1 MHGEATAFTFD
12 KPETVYP
19 YDTMPVYL
27 GPDAQPSQTLLS
39 LLPSTTYGFDLSAKR
54 WVNLRLDSIYPV
66 RWDKNIYNRL
76 VLPDQLRDQL
86 QTLILAQNSRRGV
99 GQGTGA
105 LDGLPN
111 VTGGGRNGLTVL
123 LQGGPGTGKT
133 LIARSMAE
141 IGETPLYRVT
151 CGDIEKNSESAE
163 NDLAFILGLSRTW
176 NCMLILDGAQILL
189 QESSI
194 PSSKRDSIVSNI
206 VEILD
211 RYDGIVILVSSRVGV
226 FDERI
231 ISRIQVPLH
240 LANLNH
246 ISRKK
251 IWQNIVD
258 QLEEGGEHANVAEIR
273 SRLDDLA
280 AKESNGH
287 QIRNVLK
294 TAKELATYRHER
306 LDWSHL
312 QQAASLS
319 SGFTI

>member
-1 MHGEATAFTFD
+1 
-12 KPETVYP
+12 
-19 YDTMPVYL
+19 
-27 GPDAQPSQTLLS
+27 
-39 LLPSTTYGFDLSAKR
+39 
-54 WVNLRLDSIYPV
+54 
-66 RWDKNIYNRL
+66 
-76 VLPDQLRDQL
+76 
-86 QTLILAQNSRRGV
+86 
-99 GQGTGA
+99 
-105 LDGLPN
+105 
-111 VTGGGRNGLTVL
+111 

-141 IGETPLYRVT
+141 IAETPLYRVT
-151 CGDIEKNSESAE
+151 CGDIEKNSESAA

-176 NCMLILDGAQILL
+176 NCMLVLDGAHILL

-194 PSSKRDSIVSNI
+194 PSSQKDIIVSNI

-258 QLEEGGEHANVAEIR
+258 QLEEDGEHANVAEIR

-294 TAKELATYRHER
+294 IAKEMATYRHER
-306 LDWSHL
+306 LDWDHL
-312 QQAASLS
+312 QQASLLS